1 MRLIGIGFA
10 AMMLVACGGG
20 GEEQQD
26 AGLPTPQVG
35 SAASPSAADFS
46 CVGTRDDCSL
56 PVYSGKSCPPDPDF
70 TVAGEVQ
77 DFQSKDNIVDAI
89 KPDAVATVTV
99 YKTTAD
105 VLADTPLAGP
115 VETGTDGRYTVTIP
129 EGLSRVIFKTV
140 MTGSKDTYEFNQL
153 VVPGETDNH
162 RYSIANSTADFMN
175 SWVGVAFDPTK
186 GAVAGALRDCQYH
199 EVANA
204 VGKAVDGSGAAVIPD
219 SQIFYFNDAAN
230 LPTKRTKRVYT
241 DFDGRIL
248 FLNVPPTDT
257 GVTIQA
263 WVNNGGGVADYLVS
277 ENVVP
282 VVADAVVV
290 TDLDPLAA
298 Q

>member
-20 GEEQQD
+20 GEQQSD
-26 AGLPTPQVG
+26 AGVPDPQTG
-35 SAASPSAADFS
+35 SAAAPAAANFA
-46 CVGTRDDCSL
+46 CVGTRDDCDL
-56 PVYSGKSCPPDPDF
+56 HQYSGKTCPPDPDF

-77 DFQSKDNIVDAI
+77 DFQSKGNIVSAI
-89 KPDAVATVTV
+89 SATTVATVTV
-99 YKTTAD
+99 FATTAD
-105 VLADTPLAGP
+105 VIAKTALAGP
-115 VETGTDGRYTVTIP
+115 VESGTDGRYTVTIP
-129 EGLSRVIFKTV
+129 EGLTRVIFKTTR
-140 MTGSKDTYEFNQL
+140 TGAKDTYEFNQL

-162 RYSIANSTADFMN
+162 RYSVSDATGEFINA
-175 SWVGVAFDPTK
+175 WVGMAFDTTK
-186 GAVAGALRDCQYH
+186 GAIAGALRDCDYL

-204 VGKAVDGSGAAVIPD
+204 VGKALSGTAAAIPD
-219 SQIFYFNDAAN
+219 EQIFYFNDAAG
-230 LPTKRTKRVYT
+230 LPTKRSKRTST

-263 WVNNGGGVADYLVS
+263 WVAQNGSGVADYLVS

-282 VVADAVVV
+282 VMPNAIVI

-298 Q
+298 H